1 MRLAWAALVVL
12 MAVGLAMLAV
22 PSVRA
27 AVLRFLQIG
36 VVRIEVASPTAMPS
50 APPTTTPQATPM
62 PTRTP
67 QPLADQ
73 LNLYGRTTLTH
84 VRAIGV
90 AVKVPA
96 ALGQPDAVYLQDMG
110 GSMAVLV
117 WFDEAR
123 PGEPGKVRMSLQ
135 VFTNAAVVRKMQPKV
150 LRTTQVK
157 GRQAAWVQG
166 EHVLQVRGGNY
177 EVKQLVSA
185 NALIWAEGKETY
197 RLETDLT
204 MAEAVRIAES
214 TP

>member
-1 MRLAWAALVVL
+1 
-12 MAVGLAMLAV
+12 
-22 PSVRA
+22 
-27 AVLRFLQIG
+27 VLRFLQIG
-36 VVRIEVASPTAMPS
+36 VVRIEVASPTAMPF
-50 APPTTTPQATPM
+50 APPTATPQATPT

-67 QPLADQ
+67 QSLADQ

-110 GSMAVLV
+110 GSMAVLI

-123 PGEPGKVRMSLQ
+123 PGKVRTSLQ

-204 MAEAVRIAES
+204 MAEAVSIAES